1 MGVSPG
7 NQPFRELSMRTL
19 VLVLALAT
27 TAACASPVDREDGVA
42 ATESF
47 SGDAAQ
53 VVRPQRAAELALP
66 VTTLERRS
74 AVASGGTPIPRIS
87 IESNMVIRTG
97 QTSIEVDSLERA
109 VAQVRLLAG
118 RVGGYVANTT
128 VQTGRG
134 QLRSATLEV
143 KIPADRFEDGLG
155 GLAALGKLESVNV
168 NAEDVGEEFTD
179 VTARMTNA
187 RRLETRLIELLATR
201 TGKLKDVLDVEQALA
216 RVREEIERYE
226 GRLRYLRAHAAMSTL
241 TIYVHEPLPVVGHPG
256 SNVIAE
262 AFKQAW
268 RNFVALVA
276 ACIRSLGVV
285 IPLGVLVAV
294 AWVSAKRFL
303 PLLPRSAGH

>member
-1 MGVSPG
+1 
-7 NQPFRELSMRTL
+7 MRTL
-19 VLVLALAT
+19 IL
-27 TAACASPVDREDGVA
+27 VA
-42 ATESF
+42 ALVATVACTSSVERRLADSI
-47 SGDAAQ
+47 SVGRAAAQPPPAAAMGLSENVVVRERAIAGDA
-53 VVRPQRAAELALP
+53 V
-66 VTTLERRS
+66 
-74 AVASGGTPIPRIS
+74 PIPRID
-87 IESNMVIRTG
+87 IGSNMVIRTG

-187 RRLETRLIELLATR
+187 RRLESRLIDLLATR
-201 TGKLKDVLDVEQALA
+201 TGKLKDVLDVEQELA

-226 GRLRYLRAHAAMSTL
+226 GRLRYLRAHTTMSTL

-256 SNVIAE
+256 SSVIGE

-285 IPLGVLVAV
+285 IPLGILVVV

-303 PLLPRSAGH
+303 PLVPRSAGR